1 MGRIRSRASSA
12 HPADRSALPPSKQ
25 QPHKRRRKNAY
36 KVVLESV
43 TQRRKKLRL
52 TATFD
57 QQAPPGYT
65 FIGFGNAKL
74 TAQCKEFCRKRGEL
88 AYSVS
93 APPKNNATADPEK
106 ISFHVN
112 RLGFYFPNKIVDLA
126 MEWLGIHVNGARP
139 RSKNGSGFTRG
150 LGRRLK
156 QHTNL
161 SEEDQVRAAM
171 RDLFPKMPEDSLEAI
186 VEHAF
191 AEGAKRVG
199 NATNLSLERRVQ
211 MAVLAHVRHK
221 HTEYDKLLKEVGYI
235 QARKSVE
242 NPCIEKILTWRGENL
257 NEDDDVVEME
267 DDFREVI
274 VLDDSD
280 AGDEQD
286 DNMQSDS
293 ESSEE
298 YAPPPAARPSVGNM
312 PRGRL
317 PMANIYTT
325 AAPRPRSLVEPL
337 SSPRSGYD
345 RLHERP
351 VSYFTTHHQEA
362 AHSIASPRGLVTV
375 PRTPQAY
382 DPYNRC
388 VQRSQNRLGT
398 SRSFLIFLATANLTS
413 CLIVNESIKPR

>member
-12 HPADRSALPPSKQ
+12 HPADLSALSPAKQ
-25 QPHKRRRKNAY
+25 QPHKRRKKNAY

-43 TQRRKKLRL
+43 TQKRKKLRL

-126 MEWLGIHVNGARP
+126 MEWLGIQVNGARP
-139 RSKNGSGFTRG
+139 RSQNGSGFTRG

-235 QARKSVE
+235 QARKAVE

-280 AGDEQD
+280 ASDGED
-286 DNMQSDS
+286 DGADSDS
-293 ESSEE
+293 ESSVD
-298 YAPPPAARPSVGNM
+298 YAPAPNVRPSAGNM

-317 PMANIYTT
+317 PMASTHATT
-325 AAPRPRSLVEPL
+325 APRPRSLVEPL
-337 SSPRSGYD
+337 SSPRLGYD

-351 VSYFTTHHQEA
+351 MSYVTTYHQEA
-362 AHSIASPRGLVTV
+362 APLRATPRGIVL
-375 PRTPQAY
+375 PRTQQAY
-382 DPYNRC
+382 DPYIRNVPHELPYRE
-388 VQRSQNRLGT
+388 R
-398 SRSFLIFLATANLTS
+398 IH
-413 CLIVNESIKPR
+413 ESGGHHHAEVSGFSSYQ

>member
-12 HPADRSALPPSKQ
+12 HPADLSALSPAKQ
-25 QPHKRRRKNAY
+25 QPHKRRKKNAY

-43 TQRRKKLRL
+43 TQKRKKLRL

-74 TAQCKEFCRKRGEL
+74 TAQCKEFC
-88 AYSVS
+88 
-93 APPKNNATADPEK
+93 PDPEK

-126 MEWLGIHVNGARP
+126 MEWLGIQVNGARP
-139 RSKNGSGFTRG
+139 RSQNGSGFTRG

-235 QARKSVE
+235 QARKAVE

-280 AGDEQD
+280 ASDGED
-286 DNMQSDS
+286 DGADSDS
-293 ESSEE
+293 ESSVD
-298 YAPPPAARPSVGNM
+298 YAP
-312 PRGRL
+312 
-317 PMANIYTT
+317 
-325 AAPRPRSLVEPL
+325 APNHTCYYS
-337 SSPRSGYD
+337 
-345 RLHERP
+345 
-351 VSYFTTHHQEA
+351 T
-362 AHSIASPRGLVTV
+362 
-375 PRTPQAY
+375 
-382 DPYNRC
+382 
-388 VQRSQNRLGT
+388 
-398 SRSFLIFLATANLTS
+398 
-413 CLIVNESIKPR
+413 